1 MCRPLGF
8 SQAVGLVLHTRSR
21 DPGPSVG
28 KYSTASGGCVQGRG
42 PFPLLLLPPSSHYFL
57 LPFCWCVPCPG
68 GTVRALPF
76 PPRPLCPVPQQ
87 QGWHNG

>member
-1 MCRPLGF
+1 M
-8 SQAVGLVLHTRSR
+8 Q
-21 DPGPSVG
+21 
-28 KYSTASGGCVQGRG
+28 GCG